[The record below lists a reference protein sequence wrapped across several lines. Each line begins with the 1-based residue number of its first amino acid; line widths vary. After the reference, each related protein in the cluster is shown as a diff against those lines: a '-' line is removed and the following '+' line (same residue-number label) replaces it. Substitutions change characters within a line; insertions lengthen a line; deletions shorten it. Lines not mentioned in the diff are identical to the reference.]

1 MCLARSIMKSRTVKL
16 YAHSVLDSIVRMVI
30 RHFVD
35 HQPVDVILRCIS
47 HHSIMKKLNKNKC
60 DKCLV
65 SFKGTSARHI
75 YWHFRNDHMRQ

>member
-16 YAHSVLDSIVRMVI
+16 YAHFVLDSIVRMVI

-47 HHSIMKKLNKNKC
+47 HHSIMKKLQN
-60 DKCLV
+60 KCLV
-65 SFKGTSARHI
+65 SFKGIPTRQISVD
-75 YWHFRNDHMRQ
+75 RNDHTSQ